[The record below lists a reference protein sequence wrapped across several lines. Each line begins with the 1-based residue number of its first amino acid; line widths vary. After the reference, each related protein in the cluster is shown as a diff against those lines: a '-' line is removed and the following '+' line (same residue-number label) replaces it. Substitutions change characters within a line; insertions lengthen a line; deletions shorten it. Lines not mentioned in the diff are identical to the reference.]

1 MCFLLSTFHEFP
13 PTFSSYKLHEYRWNK
28 TYQSDAWHPACFVM
42 PYYLLPCQTNRFSTC
57 FIAIVEISK
66 GRWATQVAGTRH
78 FHKACQLLNSAM
90 FPSGTALF
98 DGPSEPTELISLA
111 ETGWRD
117 SRRKSKILTAS
128 PAAGW
133 WLQVHYEVEI
143 VTRVTYF

>member
-78 FHKACQLLNSAM
+78 FHKACQLLNSVM

-98 DGPSEPTELISLA
+98 DWPSEPTELISLA

>member
-1 MCFLLSTFHEFP
+1 MCFLLSTFHELP
-13 PTFSSYKLHEYRWNK
+13 PTFSSYKLHEYWWNK

-78 FHKACQLLNSAM
+78 FHKACQLLNSVM

-98 DGPSEPTELISLA
+98 DWPSEPTELISLA